1 MNNLLEKFEKK
12 QIENLTSKKR
22 IPAFRPGDTIKVTL
36 KITEGDK
43 SRLQS
48 FEGMCIAR
56 KNNSV
61 NSKFT
66 LRKISHGEGVE
77 RVFPLFSANIDKIEV
92 IRKGNVKRAK
102 LYYLRDRTGK
112 SARIAD
118 RDRGDEVDQYAMTKE
133 EVISEDSSKET
144 SIEATQTESI
154 EQSAEPKAEEEQIKK
169 EASEITIKL
178 IRNPDI
184 LASKAARP
192 SPPFIVGFAAETEGT
207 INNARNKLERK
218 KVDLMIA
225 NHIEGKDK
233 PFGSDRNA
241 LVLIDQNTEFDL
253 GQDTKINLARILVT
267 EIAKRFHAKNSTES
281 T

>member
-48 FEGMCIAR
+48 FEGMCISR

-118 RDRGDEVDQYAMTKE
+118 RDRGDEVDQYAMTEE

-144 SIEATQTESI
+144 SIEAKQTGSI
-154 EQSAEPKAEEEQIKK
+154 EQSAEPKAEEEQVKK
-169 EASEITIKL
+169 EVSEQPLHEEQKEDAKKESVKSEASAE
-178 IRNPDI
+178 
-184 LASKAARP
+184 
-192 SPPFIVGFAAETEGT
+192 ETE
-207 INNARNKLERK
+207 K
-218 KVDLMIA
+218 KTD
-225 NHIEGKDK
+225 EQSK
-233 PFGSDRNA
+233 
-241 LVLIDQNTEFDL
+241 
-253 GQDTKINLARILVT
+253 
-267 EIAKRFHAKNSTES
+267 
-281 T
+281 